1 MGMRYAQ
8 IKDFFGLRRNVVVV
22 SSANFL
28 ITLGEEL
35 WSRFMPK
42 YLEALGASVLAI
54 GLFGTLKDLLDA
66 LYQYPG
72 GWLADRLGRKNAL
85 VLFSALA
92 LVGYAIYALAP
103 NHVFIFLGL
112 FFAAAWSSLALP
124 ATFAIIGDSL
134 PKDMRTMGFTVQ
146 SILKRLPILVA
157 PPIGGFLILKVGL
170 VEGVKLALFVTIS
183 LTVVVILIQRRF
195 YVEIIK
201 KNQFGS
207 GIAAQYKNMRREL
220 KRLLFSD
227 ILIRLAEGI
236 PQVFIVLYVLNV
248 LGFDSLQFGSFIALQ
263 MLVSI
268 LVYIPAAKLS
278 DKYGR
283 RPFVVVTFIA
293 FALFPLAVALA
304 SGAASL
310 MLAFV
315 VAGLRETGEP
325 ARKAMI
331 VDLSPEESR
340 GRQAG
345 LYYLIRSFTV
355 FPASFI
361 GALLWSVSPQA
372 PFFAAFA
379 VGIIGTLAFLLGVR
393 EQQEQM

>member
-1 MGMRYAQ
+1 MNSAQ

-92 LVGYAIYALAP
+92 LVGYAIYAIAP
-103 NHVFIFLGL
+103 NHVFIFFGL
-112 FFAAAWSSLALP
+112 FFAASWSSLALP

-207 GIAAQYKNMRREL
+207 GIAAQYRNMRREL

-248 LGFDSLQFGSFIALQ
+248 LGFNSLQFGSFIALQ

-379 VGIIGTLAFLLGVR
+379 AGSIGTLAFLLGVR